1 MEIKMDLDGNKRIW
15 MEIKM
20 DLDGNKRIWMEIK
33 MTKAIDGNVHQIPP
47 TYDTDI
53 SNIICLY

>member
-1 MEIKMDLDGNKRIW
+1 METKMDLDGNKRIW

-20 DLDGNKRIWMEIK
+20 KIV
-33 MTKAIDGNVHQIPP
+33 IDGNVYQIPP

-53 SNIICLY
+53 SNMICLYLCTVKT